1 MMSTVE
7 KIMKKNTKRTLV
19 ATLLVMIL
27 SLTVLVGSTFAYFND
42 VVSGTGTIATGELN
56 TKLSVAYDEEGTEWT
71 DLAEDVDSF
80 AFTSNAYKPGDHSTI
95 WIKLENVGS
104 LTYDLVYKMK
114 ASSDNF
120 DVDENTYNLT
130 SQFKY
135 TWTVVSGATGAD
147 VSAENAVE
155 KDVTNNAIVE
165 LGKIDD
171 VATTN
176 VVVIRIDI
184 RMIDSATVFDPDA
197 TGTDLG
203 DQSNFDGD
211 FATESAQ
218 NVYMNK
224 TITFNFNIEALQNTG
239 TYIEINDGVTA
250 R

>member
-1 MMSTVE
+1 
-7 KIMKKNTKRTLV
+7 MKKNTKRALV

-42 VVSGTGTIATGELN
+42 VVTGSGTISTGELN
-56 TKLSVAYDEEGTEWT
+56 TKLSVAYDEEGNQWT

-80 AFTSNAYKPGDHSTI
+80 SFTSNAYKPGDHSTI

-114 ASSDNF
+114 ATSDNF
-120 DVDENTYNLT
+120 DVGENTYNLT

-155 KDVTNNAIVE
+155 KQVTNNDIVE

-171 VATTN
+171 VLTTK

-184 RMIDSATVFDPDA
+184 RMIDSATTLDGA
-197 TGTDLG
+197 TGDTGLGGGSDLG
-203 DQSNFDGD
+203 EQSNFDGA
-211 FATESAQ
+211 FAELSAQ
-218 NVYMNK
+218 NVFMNK

-239 TYIEINDGVTA
+239 AYITINDGVTA